1 MIDDILAQKTA
12 SKSFL
17 QQQGELHMGIGC
29 ACSPEKLNRPERHY
43 YTCIIAIAQS
53 VVTKDMT
60 ELIPVY
66 EPFLQEGEVCHDQ
79 CEWIYNT
86 EEDYFLPFDTVNCIE
101 GSINNEL

>member
-1 MIDDILAQKTA
+1 
-12 SKSFL
+12 
-17 QQQGELHMGIGC
+17 MGIGC

-86 EEDYFLPFDTVNCIE
+86 EDDYFLPFDTVNCIE
-101 GSINNEL
+101 GSINNELQCVDSD